1 MSKKGRK
8 RQQQRF
14 EVIPGEGKR
23 FSFNTFKQA
32 FVFYLFL
39 IIALAIIIQL
49 GYHWLGEQFLAWQL
63 QVVAAEPGV
72 MQEETVV
79 EGIVT
84 RHEQVM
90 KAPANGLII
99 QMASPGERV
108 AIGTELLTIGVI
120 PESYLEIPDLSE
132 DIEEEEAADDT
143 AWDQLLKYWQQ
154 VFAPE
159 NEGNEDLESENKDQ
173 NRELIKEL
181 LREVEFEDIIVLYS
195 EQPGYLSFFIDGWEH
210 YGSTIS
216 FKEIEFV
223 ENAQE
228 GLETQEGELV
238 RKGQPVVKLVDNWQ
252 WYFSIILPLHP
263 GRLLAEMSQVDIE
276 FSFAPGQVVKAKRD
290 HYLIDEA
297 RHEVCLT
304 YKIERVITDFDRNRW
319 TEATLRY
326 DREQGLLVPA
336 DALIQRDNING
347 VFINLGGRVVFQP
360 VTIIKR
366 QGDKVLVEGL
376 TPYSQVISKPD
387 IVQEGQ
393 RLN

>member
-39 IIALAIIIQL
+39 IIALTIIIQV

-63 QVVAAEPGV
+63 QVIAAEPGV

-79 EGIVT
+79 EGVVT

-90 KAPANGLII
+90 KAPANGLIT

-108 AIGTELLTIGVI
+108 AIGSKLMTIGVI
-120 PESYLEIPDLSE
+120 PESYLEIPDVPE
-132 DIEEEEAADDT
+132 EREEEEETDET
-143 AWDQLLKYWQQ
+143 PWDQLLKYWQQ

-159 NEGNEDLESENKDQ
+159 NEGNEELESENEEQ

-181 LREVEFEDIIVLYS
+181 LSEVEFEDIVIIYS

-210 YGSTIS
+210 YGSTVS
-216 FKEIEFV
+216 FKDVEFV
-223 ENAQE
+223 ENGQD
-228 GLETQEGELV
+228 GIETQEGELV
-238 RKGQPVVKLVDNWQ
+238 RNGQPVLKLVDNWQ

-263 GRLLAEMSQVDIE
+263 GRLLSERPQVDIE
-276 FSFAPGQVVKAKRD
+276 FSFAPGQLVRATLD
-290 HYLIDEA
+290 QYLIDEA

-304 YKIERVITDFDRNRW
+304 YRIDQDIKDFDRIRW

-326 DREQGLLVPA
+326 DREQGLIVPA
-336 DALIQRDNING
+336 DALIQRENING

-376 TPYSQVISKPD
+376 APYSQVISKPD
-387 IVQEGQ
+387 MVQEGQ